1 MREDFS
7 KLLCEGHRHTSRY
20 GKTAKRLA
28 KKATREYNN
37 CVKGD
42 YEDWFLPKTQ
52 AMGMGR
58 GTKSFG
64 ENLSPL
70 IRFLRSAVG
79 RKWDVVFS
87 EIAKVC
93 PNNGAVNAHIYQHLW
108 GYVNKDA
115 YERDGVV
122 YAQGRYYSGER
133 ALEDRGNDMTFY
145 VNGEGFL
152 TRAPRRAKKEKEIN
166 YDVKLVDGQCF
177 LRKKGIWFEGILKE
191 IPKPTFVMK
200 TMVHKDGKVT
210 NYQEKVP
217 YYFRDVFLD
226 KSNSFVSWNSYPMT
240 SLETTC
246 RKTYGRKVYCAELKQ
261 INSKRIKKMK
271 LNERNED

>member
-7 KLLCEGHRHTSRY
+7 KLLCEGHRHKSRY

-52 AMGMGR
+52 AMSMGR

-79 RKWDVVFS
+79 RKWDEVFS

-115 YERDGVV
+115 YERDGII
-122 YAQGRYYSGER
+122 YIQGRFYAGER
-133 ALEDRGNDMTFY
+133 VLEDRGNDMTFY
-145 VNGEGFL
+145 VNANGFL
-152 TRAPRRAKKEKEIN
+152 TRAPRRPKQGKKIN
-166 YDVKLVDGQCF
+166 PDIKIVDKRYF
-177 LRKKGIWFEGILKE
+177 LRKENIWYEGIFKE
-191 IPKPTFVMK
+191 IPKPTYVIK
-200 TMVHKDGKVT
+200 EMVHFDGKVT
-210 NYQEKVP
+210 RYREKAP
-217 YYFRDVFLD
+217 SFFRDVFLE
-226 KSNSFVSWNSYPMT
+226 KSNFGMNSFTYPYA

-246 RKTYGRKVYCAELKQ
+246 KKTYGRNVYCVGLKQ
-261 INSKRIKKMK
+261 VNSKCIKKMK